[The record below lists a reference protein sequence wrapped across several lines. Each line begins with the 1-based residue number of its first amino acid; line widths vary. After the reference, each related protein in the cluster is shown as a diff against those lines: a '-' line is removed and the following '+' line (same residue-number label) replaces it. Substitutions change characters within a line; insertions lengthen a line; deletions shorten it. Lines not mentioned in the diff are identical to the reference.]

1 MAIDS
6 IQSDIEALAHARA
19 EGRPIDPEI
28 AKRVH
33 ERAEQVRA
41 DAVRLHGVQNIGV
54 DIIRQARDSVRDL

>member
-6 IQSDIEALAHARA
+6 IHADVEALALARA
-19 EGRPIDPEI
+19 EGRPIDSEV

-41 DAVRLHGVQNIGV
+41 EILKKHGLQNIAV
-54 DIIRQARDSVRDL
+54 DLIRQARDSA